1 MFVRSKLL
9 VGFVLVLALSAAA
22 CGGSTSNVSPTPEPS
37 TSEPAASP
45 TPDGA
50 AALASLQAAAEA
62 LYADCVS
69 EVVDYECSFTVE
81 LLGTSI
87 GLAKNIKF
95 LGANAFLGSSA
106 VICFY
111 DIDGA
116 DYVYRTGTV
125 TNTNPALGEISP
137 TLGVSEETLIDGV
150 DSVGFQQC
158 PGAVTP

>member
-1 MFVRSKLL
+1 MFVRSKSF
-9 VGFVLVLALSAAA
+9 VGLVLVLALSAAA

-45 TPDGA
+45 TPDSA
-50 AALASLQAAAEA
+50 AALASLQAAASA

-69 EVVDYECSFTVE
+69 EVLDYECGFKVE

-87 GLAKNIKF
+87 GIAKNTTFI
-95 LGANAFLGSSA
+95 GANAFLGSYV

-111 DIDGA
+111 DIDGPN
-116 DYVYRTGTV
+116 YVYRSGTKTS
-125 TNTNPALGEISP
+125 TNP
-137 TLGVSEETLIDGV
+137 TLGVTEEALSDGV
-150 DSVGFQQC
+150 DSVDLRHC

>member
-1 MFVRSKLL
+1 MFVSSKLF
-9 VGFVLVLALSAAA
+9 VGFVLVLVLSAAA
-22 CGGSTSNVSPTPEPS
+22 CGGATINVSPTPEPS

-50 AALASLQAAAEA
+50 AALASLQATAGV

-69 EVVDYECSFTVE
+69 EVLDYECSFTVE

-95 LGANAFLGSSA
+95 LGDNAFLGSYV

-111 DIDGA
+111 DIDGPN
-116 DYVYRTGTV
+116 YVYRSGTK
-125 TNTNPALGEISP
+125 TSTSP
-137 TLGVSEETLIDGV
+137 SLGVTEEALSDGV
-150 DSVGFQQC
+150 DSVDYRHC
-158 PGAVTP
+158 PGAATP